1 VEKMWKNRLKWF
13 SHLVMRG
20 VESEKV
26 RFIMEMSVAKGE
38 KRKRWVNGIQSDT
51 RIAGMNQ

>member
-1 VEKMWKNRLKWF
+1 MWKNRLKWF

-20 VESEKV
+20 VESEMV